1 MDSTQSRLRVLMLPW
16 LAHGHISPFL
26 ELSKRLTE
34 RNFHIY
40 FCSTPVN
47 LSSIEPKLSDKY
59 SLSIH
64 LVELPL
70 PSLPELPPHYH
81 TTKGL
86 PPHLN
91 TTLKRAFDMASS
103 TFSSILKTLD
113 PDLLIYDFLQPWAPE
128 IASSLN
134 IPAVNFFCSGA
145 ATISFVFNA
154 MKNPGVE
161 FPFPEIQLH
170 DYMKARFVD
179 SPNEDHSNS
188 SEDDDHHVN
197 DIDRALKTFERS
209 SRIVLMKTFEEL
221 EGKYMDFL
229 SRLIEKK
236 IVPVGPLIQLP
247 VPEDD
252 HDGKSKIIEWLDE
265 RELCSTVFVSFGSE
279 YFLSKEEMEEI
290 AYGLELS
297 KANFIWVVRFPEGD
311 KIKLEEALPEG
322 FLGRVG
328 EKGMVVEDWAPQV
341 QILRHSSIG
350 GFVSHCGWSS
360 VMESIDFGV
369 PIVAI
374 PMQLDQPLN
383 ARVVEA
389 AGVGVEVK
397 RDRDHGK
404 LEREEVARVIKE
416 AVMGKIGENA
426 RKKERDMR
434 DNLRRKGEEEMD
446 RVADQLV
453 HLFGTN

>member
-70 PSLPELPPHYH
+70 PSLPELPPRYH

-145 ATISFVFNA
+145 ATISF
-154 MKNPGVE
+154 
-161 FPFPEIQLH
+161 Q
-170 DYMKARFVD
+170 
-179 SPNEDHSNS
+179 
-188 SEDDDHHVN
+188 
-197 DIDRALKTFERS
+197 DRALKTFERS
-209 SRIVLMKTFEEL
+209 SSIVLMKTFEEL

-252 HDGKSKIIEWLDE
+252 HDRKSKIIEWLDE

-290 AYGLELS
+290 AYGIELS

-416 AVMGKIGENA
+416 VVMGKIGENA